1 MNLPDTPFVPHEER
15 FTLQLTASIDG
26 PAWIELFNEIS
37 EFVSSLRIQQA
48 ESNGSD
54 GASKKRKLESTL
66 PEHPKNLKENI
77 KPTSTENGARAS
89 NEESLVRVQEI
100 SMVVPLRKK
109 FTIDITPSC
118 IQARDPKTC
127 EVVDKTTYRW
137 DRISKFISD
146 NYKVTA

>member
-1 MNLPDTPFVPHEER
+1 M
-15 FTLQLTASIDG
+15 ASANSAIDG

-54 GASKKRKLESTL
+54 GATKKRKLESTL

-77 KPTSTENGARAS
+77 KPTSIANGVRAS

-118 IQARDPKTC
+118 IQARDPKTG

-137 DRISKFISD
+137 DQISQFTSHNYEVASTLGTGLISL
-146 NYKVTA
+146 

>member
-1 MNLPDTPFVPHEER
+1 MLCDDRWE
-15 FTLQLTASIDG
+15 LQLTTPTDG

-54 GASKKRKLESTL
+54 GALKKRKFESTL
-66 PEHPKNLKENI
+66 PEHPKNVKENI
-77 KPTSTENGARAS
+77 KPTSNANGAQAI

-109 FTIDITPSC
+109 FTIDITSSC
-118 IQARDPKTC
+118 IQARDPKTS
-127 EVVDKTTYRW
+127 EVVDKTIYRW
-137 DRISKFISD
+137 NQISMYPACLPNQD
-146 NYKVTA
+146 T